1 METNEV
7 KKENV
12 KVLAKLGVDS
22 KDIAS
27 IYLEITEE
35 GKDISKEEYINNLTN
50 MMKFFQA
57 RNNNIN
63 DETKEAIYKED
74 IIEMVKKNNKLFKYN
89 LSKDIE
95 PMCNKLDSY
104 YFMNP
109 GYTNILI
116 KKNPNIFNIESEK
129 LDNYAKLYSD
139 YAIKVDNNIVNLF
152 EYAIKQ
158 EGKLLEVDFKNISK
172 EVSKLE
178 KTKSSKL
185 FTKDEISKLIN

>member
-12 KVLAKLGVDS
+12 KVLAKLGVDA
-22 KDIAS
+22 KDIAN
-27 IYLEITEE
+27 IYLQITEE

-89 LSKDIE
+89 LSKDIK

-116 KKNPNIFNIESEK
+116 KKNPNIFNIKNEN

-158 EGKLLEVDFKNISK
+158 EGKLLETDFENISK

-178 KTKSSKL
+178 QTKGSKL
-185 FTKDEISKLIN
+185 FTTDEISNLIN

>member
-7 KKENV
+7 NKENI
-12 KVLAKLGVDS
+12 KVLAKLGVDA
-22 KDIAS
+22 KDIAN
-27 IYLEITEE
+27 IYLQITEE

-89 LSKDIE
+89 LNKDIK

-116 KKNPNIFNIESEK
+116 KKNPNIFNIKNEN

-158 EGKLLEVDFKNISK
+158 EGKLLETDFENVAK

-178 KTKSSKL
+178 QTKGSKL
-185 FTKDEISKLIN
+185 FTIEEISNLVN

>member
-12 KVLAKLGVDS
+12 KVLAKLGVDA
-22 KDIAS
+22 KDIAN
-27 IYLEITEE
+27 IYLQITEE

-89 LSKDIE
+89 LSKDIK

-116 KKNPNIFNIESEK
+116 KKNPNIFNIKNEN

-158 EGKLLEVDFKNISK
+158 EGKLLETDFENISK

-178 KTKSSKL
+178 QTKGSKL
-185 FTKDEISKLIN
+185 FTTDEISKLIN

>member
-7 KKENV
+7 NKENI
-12 KVLAKLGVDS
+12 KVLAKLGVDA
-22 KDIAS
+22 KDIAN
-27 IYLEITEE
+27 IYLQITEE

-89 LSKDIE
+89 LSKDIK

-116 KKNPNIFNIESEK
+116 KKNPNIFNIKNEN

-158 EGKLLEVDFKNISK
+158 EGKLLETDFENISK

-178 KTKSSKL
+178 QTKGSRL
-185 FTKDEISKLIN
+185 FTTDEIGKLIN

>member
-7 KKENV
+7 NKENI
-12 KVLAKLGVDS
+12 KVLAKLGVDV
-22 KDIAS
+22 KDIAN
-27 IYLEITEE
+27 IYIEITEE

-89 LSKDIE
+89 LNKDIK

-116 KKNPNIFNIESEK
+116 KKNPNIFNIKNEN

-158 EGKLLEVDFKNISK
+158 EGKLLETDFENVAK

-178 KTKSSKL
+178 QIKGSKL
-185 FTKDEISKLIN
+185 FTTDEISKLLN

>member
-7 KKENV
+7 NKENI
-12 KVLAKLGVDS
+12 KVLAKLGVDA
-22 KDIAS
+22 KDIAN
-27 IYLEITEE
+27 IYLQITEE

-50 MMKFFQA
+50 MMKFFQT

-63 DETKEAIYKED
+63 DEEKEAIYKED

-89 LSKDIE
+89 LSKDIK

-116 KKNPNIFNIESEK
+116 KKNPNIFNIKNEN

-158 EGKLLEVDFKNISK
+158 EGKLLETDFENISK

-178 KTKSSKL
+178 QTKGSKL
-185 FTKDEISKLIN
+185 FTIDEISNLVN